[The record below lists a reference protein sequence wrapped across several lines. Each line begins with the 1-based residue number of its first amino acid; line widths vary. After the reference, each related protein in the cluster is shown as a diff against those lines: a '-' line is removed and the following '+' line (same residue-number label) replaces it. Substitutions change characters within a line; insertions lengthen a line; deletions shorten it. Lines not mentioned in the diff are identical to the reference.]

1 MKDSPPRNLKTL
13 FGPMRI
19 RRAGE
24 QCSGPCASRSPGAR
38 NLLTPSLFPACWA
51 KKKPST
57 ALPKHSKNYK
67 IKGMRCSLF
76 VFALL
81 LALVVP
87 AFLPAQ
93 ALADEATTTP
103 PDPNAEVQAQ
113 LDATNAQIQKLKEE
127 IAALQKDLTSTTA
140 QKQTLQNAIK
150 ALDLQ
155 IQKLQK
161 SVTLTST
168 QISQKD
174 KEIGTISG
182 DIRTTEQKI
191 SDAQTGI
198 AVSLR
203 RLEQADREEPAVALF
218 SGETL
223 SSFFDEA
230 VNLGSLRNELQKRQ
244 ELAKLKTNLT
254 QQKQGITVAKAG
266 QTTLLNE
273 TKNKESSYQAL
284 IAQKKAEES
293 AFEAELVRLAA
304 GLGAAGTSSAPSAA
318 KGILSWPLDS
328 VTITQ
333 HFGNTSFAQS
343 GAYSGNGHNGID
355 FRAAIGTPVHAALAG
370 VVQEINQGAV
380 KNCQYGKWVLVKH
393 DNGLTSL
400 YAHLSNIAVAKWQRA
415 GTGELVGYAG
425 DTGYAT
431 GPHLHFTLYISSAVT
446 FKQYTCNSGRTS
458 YIPIAP
464 LNAYLNPLSYLPV
477 R

>member
-1 MKDSPPRNLKTL
+1 MRRSLLVLIL
-13 FGPMRI
+13 F
-19 RRAGE
+19 
-24 QCSGPCASRSPGAR
+24 
-38 NLLTPSLFPACWA
+38 
-51 KKKPST
+51 
-57 ALPKHSKNYK
+57 
-67 IKGMRCSLF
+67 
-76 VFALL
+76 
-81 LALVVP
+81 LALGAP

-93 ALADEATTTP
+93 AGAEEAAPEEAAAVSET
-103 PDPNAEVQAQ
+103 QAQ
-113 LDATNAQIQKLKEE
+113 IDAANAQIQKLKDE

-174 KEIGTISG
+174 KEIGVISG

-191 SDAQTGI
+191 GDAQTGI

-218 SGETL
+218 SGGTL

-230 VNLGSLRNELQKRQ
+230 VNLGSLRNELQNHVEDLGALRSNLQTSKQTAEQKRQ

-304 GLGAAGTSSAPSAA
+304 GLGSADTSSAPSAA

-393 DNGLTSL
+393 NNGLTSL
-400 YAHLSNIAVAKWQRA
+400 YAHLSSIAVAKGQRV

-431 GPHLHFTLYISSAVT
+431 GPHLHFTLYISSAVS

-464 LNAYLNPLSYLPV
+464 LTAYLNPRSYLPV